1 MILHGYWFSTLSKHS
16 FLLKIA
22 LTSCTL
28 FASLV
33 YAQPITVEITEETT
47 EPLATSTVD
56 NGAEGNIEVTST
68 GSITLAETAVLPA
81 ITLDSS
87 NTISLDGTV
96 EVNNINGIQGLL
108 LQGDNDSVVTINGNL
123 SILEDF
129 VREDLDGDGD
139 LDGDFAIGFDR
150 VGILVDGVSALRSD
164 IILGS
169 NAVLSVEGN
178 NSAGIQVSSGL
189 EGNIRVDGAITSV
202 GSNSANVLIDSVM
215 TGDISIRGTVFTIG
229 EASNSLLVTEDITGS
244 LSNSGTITTTGFAST
259 TLSNYIDPNFVTD
272 NTLPLEDRIDAE
284 DLLIGGSAISVQ
296 ASISEGIL
304 NNGNIDSFLDAD
316 ELADETKDTIED
328 FDENRSFG
336 TISVFGSAPAIEIA
350 AEVDGTNNDL
360 VIGRVVEDVIDTLD
374 DDEDGDFTEVLATF
388 NNDYGLI
395 NRGTISSNGL
405 NQGISSTTI
414 SIQGASDGSR
424 STLIEGGFFNSG
436 TITANAVEASA
447 EAIVIGDF
455 AVVPVLINEGSLTTF
470 SESTGTDASRVIS
483 VSADAELNQLINSG
497 TINADSLGDDIN
509 AVAIQDLSGTLVNIT
524 NNNFIGASTTPRDEL
539 NTGTAVAID
548 LSGHQVGQDIRFVQE
563 RLVPVDDINGDD
575 VLDDD
580 DVAIPTLFG
589 DVLFGAGDDIADIRD
604 GDVAALNFDFGDGA
618 DQLLISGGASVLA
631 ELNGVEQIALDN
643 GSLFLSNSSSI
654 ALDSLSIE
662 NESNLTLALDLTN
675 IDTTVAALDVMGA
688 AVIDDTSSISTLFN
702 GFEADDFDVLLIEA
716 GTLDLGTD
724 ADIIVDLEL
733 PTIYTQTITADATSL
748 LVSFEARSAAD
759 IGFQESRNSA
769 FDALLTLA
777 ESDERVGTQLTSY
790 TEDAALLEDFEQLLP
805 DLQQVAVNFLMS
817 QTDLSSSLTGNR
829 LQHIRREGAG
839 QWFQYTIGR
848 GAQSTTEERVS
859 YSGTETNFSLGVD
872 QQLSDTFY
880 AGASISLRTNDYLI
894 DKSADHNLRTSAF
907 DLGLYSSYQLGSF
920 GFDTSLTIG
929 SVEQFSD
936 RFVTFGEQSES
947 YEANWDGE
955 YFGASSLLSYQQ
967 NFGDYFVRPS
977 ASFDY
982 FSMSEDDYEE
992 TVINDIGSLA
1002 LGVQGVD
1009 TTLLSSTFRL
1019 SFGKE
1024 SWSTN
1029 SLGKEFGQSW
1039 QFYAG
1044 YRENLSSDSYASQAR
1059 FLTNDETFDITGGLS
1074 DEGGV
1079 IVGANITLLSSDQNS
1094 VTVGYAGEQIDEF
1107 ARHSFQAEIRIAF

>member
-22 LTSCTL
+22 LASCTL

-272 NTLPLEDRIDAE
+272 DTLPLEDRIDAE

-304 NNGNIDSFLDAD
+304 NNGIIDPFLDED

-328 FDENRSFG
+328 FDENRSSG
-336 TISVFGSAPAIEIA
+336 TINVFGSAPAIEII
-350 AEVDGTNNDL
+350 AESNGTNDDV

-374 DDEDGDFTEVLATF
+374 DDADGDFTEVLATF
-388 NNDYGLI
+388 NDDYGFI
-395 NRGTISSNGL
+395 NRGDITSDGL
-405 NQGISSTTI
+405 NQGISSTAI

-424 STLIEGGFFNSG
+424 STIIEGGFFNSG
-436 TITANAVEASA
+436 TISSDAVEADA
-447 EAIVIGDF
+447 ETIVIGDF
-455 AVVPVLINEGSLTTF
+455 AVVPELINQGSLTSF
-470 SESTGTDASRVIS
+470 SESTGEDISRVIG
-483 VSADAELNQLINSG
+483 VSENGQLDRLTNSG
-497 TINADSLGDDIN
+497 FITATSFGDDVS
-509 AVAIQDLSGTLVNIT
+509 AVAIQDLSGTLVDLT
-524 NNNFIGASTTPRDEL
+524 NNSFISAVLIGRDEI
-539 NTGTAVAID
+539 NTAVAVAID
-548 LSGHQVGQDIRFVQE
+548 LSTHQAGQDISFLQE
-563 RLVPVDDINGDD
+563 RLPAVDDTNDD
-575 VLDDD
+575 GLFDEN
-580 DVAIPTLFG
+580 DVATPSIAG
-589 DVLFGAGDDIADIRD
+589 NILFGAGDDIADIRA
-604 GDVAALNFDFGDGA
+604 GTVTSQTFDFGDGN
-618 DQLLISGGASVLA
+618 DQLLISGDATVIA
-631 ELNGVEQIALDN
+631 ELIGVEQIALDN
-643 GSLFLSNSSSI
+643 GSLEFSNTSAI
-654 ALDSLSIE
+654 TIDSLTVE
-662 NESNLTLALDLTN
+662 NESNLNLIADLTN
-675 IDTTVAALDVMGA
+675 LDSTAAILQVAGNV
-688 AVIDDTSSISTLFN
+688 VIDDTSSITTEFN
-702 GFEADDFDVLLIEA
+702 GFVADDFDLLLIEA
-716 GTLDLGTD
+716 GNLDVGVDTD
-724 ADIIVDLEL
+724 ILSLTV
-733 PTIYTQTITADATSL
+733 PSIYRQTINADGTSL
-748 LVSFEARSAAD
+748 S
-759 IGFQESRNSA
+759 IGFETRTATEIGLQESRISA
-769 FDALLTLA
+769 FDALLNLA
-777 ESDERVGTQLTSY
+777 EDDVRVGNQLTFY
-790 TEDAALLEDFEQLLP
+790 TDDAELVEDFEQLLP
-805 DLQQVAVNFLMS
+805 DLQQSGVNFLLS

-829 LQHIRREGAG
+829 LEQIQREGPG
-839 QWFQYTIGR
+839 QWFQYAIGR
-848 GAQSTTEERVS
+848 GAQSATENRLS
-859 YSGTETNFSLGVD
+859 YDGTETNFSLGFD
-872 QQLSDTFY
+872 QQVFSNIY
-880 AGASISLRTNDYLI
+880 AGASVSLRTSDYLI
-894 DKSADHNLRTSAF
+894 DKTADHNLRTSAV
-907 DLGLYSSYQLGSF
+907 DIGLYSSYRLTNF
-920 GFDTSLTIG
+920 GFDTSLTFG
-929 SVEQFSD
+929 TVEQFSD
-936 RFVTFGEQSES
+936 RFVSFGDESET
-947 YEANWDGE
+947 YEADWDGQ
-955 YFGASSLLSYQQ
+955 YFAASSLLSYQQ
-967 NFGDYFVRPS
+967 NFGDYFARPS
-977 ASFDY
+977 LSFDY
-982 FSMSEDDYEE
+982 FFITEDDYEE
-992 TVINDIGSLA
+992 QAIDGIGSLA
-1002 LGVQGVD
+1002 LGVQGID
-1009 TTLLSSTFRL
+1009 TTVLSSTFKI

-1024 SWSTN
+1024 SWNTAAQGN
-1029 SLGKEFGQSW
+1029 EFGRST
-1039 QFYAG
+1039 QFYVG
-1044 YRENLSSDSYASQAR
+1044 YREDISSDDYQSQAR
-1059 FLTNDETFDITGGLS
+1059 FLSSDESFDISGEFGGEPGILF
-1074 DEGGV
+1074 GF
-1079 IVGANITLLSSDQNS
+1079 NTTLLSREQNS
-1094 VTVGYAGEQIDEF
+1094 LTLGYAGEQIDEF
-1107 ARHSFQAEIRIAF
+1107 IRHNFQAEIRIAF